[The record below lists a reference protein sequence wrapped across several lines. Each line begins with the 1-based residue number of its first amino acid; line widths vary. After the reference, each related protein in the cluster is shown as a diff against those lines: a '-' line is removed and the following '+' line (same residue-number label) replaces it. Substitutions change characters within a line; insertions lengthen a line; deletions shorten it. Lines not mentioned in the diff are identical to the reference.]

1 MNLIKSQDRK
11 LGAIYGE
18 IPSGIRGKIS
28 MQFVQLFVESLEQ
41 FLIVTMEK
49 WLMEFLEMFLV

>member
-1 MNLIKSQDRK
+1 MNLIKSQERK

-18 IPSGIRGKIS
+18 IPSGIRGKNS

-49 WLMEFLEMFLV
+49 